1 MTRRRFIYP
10 GNGQEPFEVT
20 DDYVPEGRHEYHIV
34 VDIEPYRSMADG
46 SIVTSRSHHRE
57 MLRRNNAVE
66 IGNDSSLYKP
76 RQPIKSPPGL
86 KEQVIRAVE
95 QVENRQRRR

>member
-1 MTRRRFIYP
+1 MRRRFIYP
-10 GNGQEPFEVT
+10 GNGQEPFEVGE
-20 DDYVPEGRHEYHIV
+20 DYTPEPLSTYHIV
-34 VDIEPYRSMADG
+34 ADIEPYRSMADG
-46 SIVTSRSHHRE
+46 SIVSSRSHHRE

-95 QVENRQRRR
+95 QVERQRRR

>member
-20 DDYVPEGRHEYHIV
+20 DDYVAEPMHAYHIV
-34 VDIEPYRSMADG
+34 PDIQPYVSMADG
-46 SIVTSRSHHRE
+46 SLVTSRSHHRE

-66 IGNDSSLYKP
+66 IGNDSSLYRKP
-76 RQPIKSPPGL
+76 QPIKSPPGL
-86 KEQVIRAVE
+86 KDQLIEAAHKHL
-95 QVENRQRRR
+95 RRVS